1 MDGEQ
6 GVNGEQG
13 VDGEQSVDGEQVCLF
28 ELNSVLRGRRISVTE
43 NKRGLEQ
50 GADVNRAWT

>member
-1 MDGEQ
+1 M
-6 GVNGEQG
+6 
-13 VDGEQSVDGEQVCLF
+13 DGEQSVDGEQGVDGEQACLF

-50 GADVNRAWT
+50 DVDLNKAWT

>member
-6 GVNGEQG
+6 C
-13 VDGEQSVDGEQVCLF
+13 VDGEQSVDGEQACLF
-28 ELNSVLRGRRISVTE
+28 EFNSVLRGRRISVTE

-50 GADVNRAWT
+50 GVDLNKTWT